1 MTPEGLVKKE
11 IMLELEKLDAYVF
24 LPVLCGYGKRT
35 VDILCC
41 IRGRFVAIEC
51 KRADG
56 LGKLTKNQAS
66 ILGKVMDSGG
76 LGIVAR
82 SWEDVY
88 AVLSEEQVIQR

>member
-11 IMLELEKLDAYVF
+11 IVLELEKLEAYIF
-24 LPVLCGYGKRT
+24 KPVQTGFGERT

-41 IRGRFVAIEC
+41 IKGRFVAIEC

-56 LGKLTKNQAS
+56 LGMLTRLQAK
-66 ILGKVMDSGG
+66 ILCKVMDAGG

-82 SWEDVY
+82 SWADVRD
-88 AVLSEEQVIQR
+88 VLTEENVI

>member
-24 LPVLCGYGKRT
+24 LPVPCGYGKRT

-41 IRGRFVAIEC
+41 IKGRFVAIEC

-56 LGKLTKNQAS
+56 FGKLTKNQAS
-66 ILGKVMDSGG
+66 ILGKVMDAGG

-82 SWEDVY
+82 GWNDVY
-88 AVLSEEQVIQR
+88 DVLREENII